1 MLTLTFILK
10 ISLLKHILRL
20 KNIPRHMSFKLKCL
34 TDKHDVNFEVGRFEQ
49 SVRFHATL
57 VQHLRIYTSRV
68 LRILR
73 KSNITILLNIVQE
86 HSKSESKIKS
96 IKISGFFR
104 IVNLYF

>member
-10 ISLLKHILRL
+10 ISLLKHILWL

-34 TDKHDVNFEVGRFEQ
+34 TDKHDVNFEVGKFEQ
-49 SVRFHATL
+49 NLRFHATL

-96 IKISGFFR
+96 IKD
-104 IVNLYF
+104 

>member
-20 KNIPRHMSFKLKCL
+20 KNIPRHTSFKLKYL

-49 SVRFHATL
+49 NVRFHTTP
-57 VQHLRIYTSRV
+57 VQHLHLYTSRV

-73 KSNITILLNIVQE
+73 KSNITMLLNIEQE
-86 HSKSESKIKS
+86 HSKSIKAESE
-96 IKISGFFR
+96 
-104 IVNLYF
+104 V